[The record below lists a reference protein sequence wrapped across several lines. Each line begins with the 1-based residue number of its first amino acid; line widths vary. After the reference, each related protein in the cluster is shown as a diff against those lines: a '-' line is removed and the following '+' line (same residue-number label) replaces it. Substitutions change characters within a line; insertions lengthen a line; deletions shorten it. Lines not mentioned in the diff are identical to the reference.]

1 MVEALPVWKEKQA
14 QTNSYTEAPTA
25 IFYACGMQ
33 QKHKLL
39 HLVAVNI
46 GVA

>member
-1 MVEALPVWKEKQA
+1 MVEVLPVSKEKQA
-14 QTNSYTEAPTA
+14 QINSYTEALTA
-25 IFYACGMQ
+25 IFYVCGMQ

-39 HLVAVNI
+39 HLVAINI